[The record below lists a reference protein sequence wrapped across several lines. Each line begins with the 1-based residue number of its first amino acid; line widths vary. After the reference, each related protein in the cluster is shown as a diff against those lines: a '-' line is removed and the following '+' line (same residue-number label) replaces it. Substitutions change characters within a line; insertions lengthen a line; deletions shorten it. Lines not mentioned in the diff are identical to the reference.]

1 MRFLPCAVAALPLML
16 AACASAPPS
25 SSASMATEP
34 QTSAT
39 RAGVEPVLP
48 TCIDLRPT
56 FAEWNLPPRP
66 QGHRGTCSIF
76 TTCEAIEFAHA
87 KSTGKPIR
95 LSPEF
100 VNWAASQAA
109 GGPSDGNFFFNAVAG
124 FEKHGVC
131 TEERMPYRKSFDAK
145 KGPSTEAS
153 AEAAALRD
161 GAKSTL
167 RVRWI
172 QPWKPDVMGVSEEM
186 LQEMKRVI
194 ASGYPVAAGSGH
206 SRLFVGYHDNPD
218 LAGGGA
224 FITEDSALN
233 RYDEVTYRWVRDNVA
248 DAFWV
253 EALPATTAFAQ

>member
-1 MRFLPCAVAALPLML
+1 MLLRRPIAVLMTLALAACSATPAPAPSSAEAQPRSAQPQSEAALP
-16 AACASAPPS
+16 S
-25 SSASMATEP
+25 
-34 QTSAT
+34 
-39 RAGVEPVLP
+39 RV
-48 TCIDLRPT
+48 DLRPIL
-56 FAEWNLPPRP
+56 AEWNLPPRP

-87 KSTGKPIR
+87 KSTGNPQR

-124 FEKHGVC
+124 YEKHGVC
-131 TEERMPYRKSFDAK
+131 TEAAMPYRKSFDAK
-145 KGPSTEAS
+145 QGPSKEAT

-161 GAKSTL
+161 RSKDTL
-167 RVRWI
+167 AVRWI
-172 QPWKPDVMGVSEEM
+172 QPWKPNVMGVSEES

-194 ASGYPVAAGSGH
+194 AAGYPVAAGSGH

-248 DAFWV
+248 DAFWI
-253 EALPATTAFAQ
+253 EALPAKP